1 MANRIDIQLT
11 SRLADDQWSWHA
23 AGAREPR
30 GVVSIA
36 LVPDGA
42 KEGDVLRAEVERS
55 LEGIEITALS
65 PSAATTERAAKAQTI
80 ELLGSGREQTGISW
94 SLAPKSKRGPRRDGD
109 RPPRDGERGGPR
121 HRDGERGGRGGPE
134 RSERSGGQG
143 PSRGARPQGAR
154 PEGRGRPQV
163 PAQSTEYRN
172 ALLATLDSAQLTI
185 AEQLLRG
192 GIPAVRQAIE
202 EQNAQA
208 KAEGRPAASEEAIM
222 QIAEGLLPLTTLAA
236 WKDRAHSA
244 QVGGKETRL
253 RDLRAVVAA
262 SRSVSLDEEG
272 RTMSKALHETLDHRV
287 KSLSDE
293 WVKRITTALDENRVV
308 DAFKLGSRSPEH
320 STRLPAEVAT
330 RLADTAGAA
339 MTAESDPRAWMALLD
354 AVVESPVRR
363 IVKPQGIPAEAD
375 VEVAA
380 RNAAGQVPA
389 LAALLGLRIPPPPP
403 TRRVVH
409 RP

>member
-1 MANRIDIQLT
+1 MV
-11 SRLADDQWSWHA
+11 
-23 AGAREPR
+23 AR
-30 GVVSIA
+30 
-36 LVPDGA
+36 
-42 KEGDVLRAEVERS
+42 
-55 LEGIEITALS
+55 
-65 PSAATTERAAKAQTI
+65 AQVQA
-80 ELLGSGREQTGISW
+80 S
-94 SLAPKSKRGPRRDGD
+94 GPRRDGD

-121 HRDGERGGRGGPE
+121 RRDGDRGGRGGPE
-134 RSERSGGQG
+134 RSERSGGPG
-143 PSRGARPQGAR
+143 PSRGGRPQGGR
-154 PEGRGRPQV
+154 TEGRGRPQA

-244 QVGGKETRL
+244 QVAGKETRL

-272 RTMSKALHETLDHRV
+272 RAMSKALHETLDHRV

-308 DAFKLGSRSPEH
+308 DAFKLASRSPEH

-330 RLADTAGAA
+330 RLAETAGAT
-339 MTAESDPRAWMALLD
+339 MTAESDPASGWRCSTPSSSPRCGGSSSPRASLPRPTSR
-354 AVVESPVRR
+354 SPPGTQRDRCLRSPRCWACASRHRR
-363 IVKPQGIPAEAD
+363 P
-375 VEVAA
+375 
-380 RNAAGQVPA
+380 RAGSCTTAPRRLSRP
-389 LAALLGLRIPPPPP
+389 LA
-403 TRRVVH
+403 
-409 RP
+409 

>member
-1 MANRIDIQLT
+1 
-11 SRLADDQWSWHA
+11 
-23 AGAREPR
+23 
-30 GVVSIA
+30 
-36 LVPDGA
+36 
-42 KEGDVLRAEVERS
+42 
-55 LEGIEITALS
+55 
-65 PSAATTERAAKAQTI
+65 
-80 ELLGSGREQTGISW
+80 
-94 SLAPKSKRGPRRDGD
+94 
-109 RPPRDGERGGPR
+109 
-121 HRDGERGGRGGPE
+121 
-134 RSERSGGQG
+134 
-143 PSRGARPQGAR
+143 
-154 PEGRGRPQV
+154 
-163 PAQSTEYRN
+163 
-172 ALLATLDSAQLTI
+172 
-185 AEQLLRG
+185 
-192 GIPAVRQAIE
+192 
-202 EQNAQA
+202 
-208 KAEGRPAASEEAIM
+208 
-222 QIAEGLLPLTTLAA
+222 
-236 WKDRAHSA
+236 
-244 QVGGKETRL
+244 
-253 RDLRAVVAA
+253 
-262 SRSVSLDEEG
+262 
-272 RTMSKALHETLDHRV
+272 MSKALHETLDHRV